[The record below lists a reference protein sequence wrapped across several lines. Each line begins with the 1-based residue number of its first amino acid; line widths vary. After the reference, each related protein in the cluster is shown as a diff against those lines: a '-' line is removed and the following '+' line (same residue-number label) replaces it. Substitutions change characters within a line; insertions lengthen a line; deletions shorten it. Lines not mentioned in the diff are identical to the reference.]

1 MKLADYYMY
10 MNKFVIGS
18 QPKTNEDWSSIRFE
32 AGQIFTPS
40 SPVAEHELFAGR
52 GAQISALMEATEER
66 GKHAVLYGEAGV
78 GKTSLAKVYAEL
90 FPSTFRYLQSFRVQV
105 DPSDD
110 FSSIW
115 RKVFKD
121 IHIRVLRDESGP
133 DSVGELTAL
142 ARFYEGQKITPDD
155 VRRELD
161 AVFKPAQIPIIVID
175 EFDKVKDLEA
185 HTLMA
190 NTIKSLSDYGVNTT
204 IVIVGV
210 AENITA
216 LVGEHPSIMRCLE
229 QVHMPRMNTS
239 ERKEILDKRI
249 PKLGMKLH
257 QDAIWKIVELSRGLP
272 SYVHLLGLYST
283 QSAIDRKSMLITETD
298 VDAAISRILLRLQES
313 LSEKYHTA
321 THSNRNDNLYQQVL
335 LACALAESDDR
346 GLFSPTG
353 ISKQLTKILGR
364 DKEVS
369 ASAFQQHLIKFIADE
384 RGGVL
389 TRIGRERSYK
399 FRFSD
404 PAMQPYVIMK
414 GIEGGRVGKDAV
426 SVLSFPAQGS
436 FPI

>member
-1 MKLADYYMY
+1 
-10 MNKFVIGS
+10 
-18 QPKTNEDWSSIRFE
+18 
-32 AGQIFTPS
+32 
-40 SPVAEHELFAGR
+40 
-52 GAQISALMEATEER
+52 
-66 GKHAVLYGEAGV
+66 
-78 GKTSLAKVYAEL
+78 
-90 FPSTFRYLQSFRVQV
+90 
-105 DPSDD
+105 
-110 FSSIW
+110 
-115 RKVFKD
+115 
-121 IHIRVLRDESGP
+121 
-133 DSVGELTAL
+133 
-142 ARFYEGQKITPDD
+142 
-155 VRRELD
+155 
-161 AVFKPAQIPIIVID
+161 
-175 EFDKVKDLEA
+175 
-185 HTLMA
+185 MA